1 MKTFENI
8 LDAANTM
15 NEQKLLSMPIDIE
28 WLEGDY
34 MLCAFPDGIF
44 LVVTYDDQWEK
55 LEFVAESWVKDTK
68 KPVVYNGVE
77 YSVPQWV
84 KYVAIDSNGDLH
96 GYDKK
101 PELVLSGFPHFIFS
115 YKSLGKHIFI
125 VSLDNTCLRVG

>member
-28 WLEGDY
+28 WLGGDY
-34 MLCAFPDGIF
+34 TLCAFPDGIF
-44 LVVTYDDQWEK
+44 LVRKCAFQNEK
-55 LEFVAESWVKDTK
+55 LEFVAESWVKDTN

-84 KYVAIDSNGDLH
+84 KYVALNSYGSLI
-96 GYDKK
+96 GYDSEPKFMVSDTFAFVFYYK
-101 PELVLSGFPHFIFS
+101 P
-115 YKSLGKHIFI
+115 LGEHIFI
-125 VSLDNTCLRVG
+125 ASLDPTCLRVG